1 MSENRHPQEKIVT
14 KMASGNAHR
23 GGSRSP
29 FDIQHRHDLLPAYA
43 HTSGHDE
50 HYHSHRPEHLHQPYS
65 CPPRLLEG
73 DTHFNTHPEPRYLQY
88 RYPSP
93 IHSFDHRRDQHS
105 TCHSNDIHEHWK
117 SLGPDFGP
125 GCHRFSHSLYQ
136 AHIGKEAFAAS
147 CGDYHFPGTTPP
159 QTSDGDEYPRSF
171 DSSRLQINPLPHQ
184 PPDEYKPEFTALN
197 PDEGFESPDSNQ
209 VYGKCSCESP
219 DQFYDDSKGASVPQS
234 IYLKSDETFTP
245 SPEAAPHN
253 ESLMEAA
260 YMAHPSEPPP
270 LPTYHHA
277 DSHKSDFGNSSSN
290 SSGHTE
296 TCGETGWMKN
306 YNSLIQYWKKNGD
319 CNVPQKYQDENKIN
333 LGVWVNKV
341 SRKRAKLTYQQRME
355 RRKLERNK
363 TSSLSPMRL
372 AKLDALGFNWG
383 KEKGQASWDAKY
395 VSTSLCV
402 FSCLAD
408 GFTYI

>member
-1 MSENRHPQEKIVT
+1 ML
-14 KMASGNAHR
+14 
-23 GGSRSP
+23 
-29 FDIQHRHDLLPAYA
+29 F
-43 HTSGHDE
+43 
-50 HYHSHRPEHLHQPYS
+50 
-65 CPPRLLEG
+65 
-73 DTHFNTHPEPRYLQY
+73 
-88 RYPSP
+88 
-93 IHSFDHRRDQHS
+93 
-105 TCHSNDIHEHWK
+105 
-117 SLGPDFGP
+117 
-125 GCHRFSHSLYQ
+125 
-136 AHIGKEAFAAS
+136 
-147 CGDYHFPGTTPP
+147 
-159 QTSDGDEYPRSF
+159 
-171 DSSRLQINPLPHQ
+171 
-184 PPDEYKPEFTALN
+184 
-197 PDEGFESPDSNQ
+197 
-209 VYGKCSCESP
+209 
-219 DQFYDDSKGASVPQS
+219 KGASVPQS

-333 LGVWVNKV
+333 LGVWVNK
-341 SRKRAKLTYQQRME
+341 QRME

-395 VSTSLCV
+395 KEICAFKRKHGHCNVKTKDKENPALGRWVTSQRADYKNDRLGEDKIDKLNAIGFCWEV
-402 FSCLAD
+402 FKQEK
-408 GFTYI
+408 